1 MRFDVVR
8 MEGTTCLARSVSHS
22 AKYRPFT
29 SGGETLIWPSRVIGF
44 GMASGFTE
52 IRTPG
57 DLLQALAKAKEIEE
71 AFEEVLHWKGFLTI
85 SDSET
90 GRLLSTL
97 ARDSDA
103 HGRLVDS
110 LIRMVEPFAPT
121 RREVRIAPIVIDGDD
136 ETQFLQKLL
145 EAEDL
150 AYYVYS
156 EILDALARVDL
167 QYIGGQRNA
176 MEFRRVLGQLV
187 SAERTHRQL
196 VSHLLAARSSL

>member
-1 MRFDVVR
+1 
-8 MEGTTCLARSVSHS
+8 
-22 AKYRPFT
+22 
-29 SGGETLIWPSRVIGF
+29 
-44 GMASGFTE
+44 MASTFIE
-52 IRTPG
+52 IRTAG
-57 DLLQALAKAKEIEE
+57 DLLQALAKAKKIEE

-90 GRLLSTL
+90 GKLLSTL
-97 ARDSDA
+97 VRDSDA

-121 RREVRIAPIVIDGDD
+121 RREVQFTPIVIDGDD

-156 EILDALARVDL
+156 EILDALVHVDL
-167 QYIGGQRNA
+167 QYVGGERNA

-187 SAERTHRQL
+187 SAERMHCEL
-196 VSHLLAARSSL
+196 VSQRLATRNTL